1 MSHLTTT
8 ELEAGVG
15 HVREAPKDHGVLAMI
30 VRRPKIGVRDVL
42 DEAELNLVEGLA
54 GDTWR
59 ERRSTRTADG
69 SPHPDMQL
77 NIIGARAVDLVA
89 RDKSRWPLAGD
100 QLIIDLDLS
109 GANLPPGTRLAIGS
123 AVIEVTAQPHTGCA
137 KFIERFGAD
146 AHKLVNSPTGRELN
160 LRGINAKVV
169 RAGRIRVGDVVA
181 KEAGD

>member
-1 MSHLTTT
+1 MSHLTTR
-8 ELEAGVG
+8 ELEAGIS
-15 HVREAPKDHGVLAMI
+15 HVREAPKDSGMLAMI
-30 VRRPKIGVRDVL
+30 VRRPKVGVRDVL
-42 DEAELNLVEGLA
+42 DEAELNPVEGLA

-77 NIIGARAVDLVA
+77 NIIGARAVHLVA
-89 RDKSRWPLAGD
+89 QDKSRWPLAGD

-146 AHKLVNSPTGRELN
+146 AHKLVNSPLGRELN

-169 RAGRIRVGDVVA
+169 RGGTIRVGDAVV
-181 KEAGD
+181 KQP